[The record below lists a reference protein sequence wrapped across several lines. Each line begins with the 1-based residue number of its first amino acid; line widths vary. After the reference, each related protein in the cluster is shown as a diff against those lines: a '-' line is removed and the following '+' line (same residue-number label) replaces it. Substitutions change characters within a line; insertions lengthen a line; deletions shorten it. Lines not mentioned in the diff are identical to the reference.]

1 MRLCLPILE
10 VLSHRGVKDPEHFL
24 RQPTWQDLPSAFSI
38 AGVSDGVARL
48 RRAIEERE
56 RVVIFGDYDCDGTLA
71 AVILRSTMRRLGHDA
86 RIYLPHRD
94 EGYGFN
100 SEAVHRFSRER
111 MHLVITADNGI
122 NAEESVRL
130 ARRLGVDLLVVDH
143 HQVES
148 RSDALAVWSQD
159 YSASGLALTLS
170 WGLFESHGIS
180 GDSAQGFL
188 SSLSRLAA
196 IAAIAD
202 CVPLVGATRILTQ
215 LGLEA
220 LRHTRHP
227 GLVKLL
233 ELSGCSRIFAPSS
246 EQIAFRLAPRIN
258 AAGRVGHP
266 AQVVEMLDAPTPEV
280 AVSKAVEL
288 NHLNQERRRLEK
300 EALEELFR
308 SAGGSCGSCVVVYG
322 EGWKKGIAGILAS
335 RARERYGVP
344 AFVLVR
350 DERTG
355 LAVGSGRSVEGLNLV
370 DALRACA
377 PVLHRYG
384 GHSQAAGVTLKV
396 ENIPL
401 FRRSLQEHFVTN
413 PPPPSAELR
422 AEAVLNLADLTRAFY
437 EQLRSWEPFGIGNPA
452 PIFAIPNAT
461 LDVAAGESVMI
472 RQGTRGLKAR
482 CQVNQRNGGV
492 GEALVSM
499 TATSATLLG
508 FAGA

>member
-1 MRLCLPILE
+1 MKPSPSRTIA
-10 VLSHRGVKDPEHFL
+10 RKRFL
-24 RQPTWQDLPSAFSI
+24 T
-38 AGVSDGVARL
+38 
-48 RRAIEERE
+48 
-56 RVVIFGDYDCDGTLA
+56 
-71 AVILRSTMRRLGHDA
+71 
-86 RIYLPHRD
+86 
-94 EGYGFN
+94 
-100 SEAVHRFSRER
+100 
-111 MHLVITADNGI
+111 
-122 NAEESVRL
+122 
-130 ARRLGVDLLVVDH
+130 
-143 HQVES
+143 
-148 RSDALAVWSQD
+148 
-159 YSASGLALTLS
+159 
-170 WGLFESHGIS
+170 
-180 GDSAQGFL
+180 
-188 SSLSRLAA
+188 SLSRLAA

-220 LRHTRHP
+220 LRHARHA
-227 GLVKLL
+227 GLVKLM
-233 ELSGCSRIFAPSS
+233 ELSGCSGVFAPSS

-266 AQVVEMLDAPTPEV
+266 AQVVEMLDAAISEI
-280 AVSKAVEL
+280 AVSRAIEL

-344 AFVLVR
+344 AFVLVM

-377 PVLHRYG
+377 PVLLRYG

-396 ENIPL
+396 EDIPL
-401 FRRSLQEHFVTN
+401 FRKSLEEFFVRN
-413 PPPPSAELR
+413 PPPQPAEAR
-422 AEAVLNLADLTRAFY
+422 AEAALNLADLTRAFY

-452 PIFAIPNAT
+452 PTFAIPNAT
-461 LDVAAGESVMI
+461 LVAAKGETVMI

-482 CQVNQRNGGV
+482 RQVNLEERRGWRGAGIDDGHFRDTARFSGRIVMALFGGQ
-492 GEALVSM
+492 SW
-499 TATSATLLG
+499 
-508 FAGA
+508 